1 MTTLTGM
8 TTYGNRQTNGSV
20 EVHRWLDSVR
30 GISQTVATAQPLP
43 QVLELIANTAAALMG
58 YEFCGVLL
66 PDPSGSRLTIEG
78 SSGLSREY
86 IDQVNADHPV
96 LLQQGTAPE
105 APSSR
110 AFRTGRP
117 VAIAD
122 IQAEPQFAPWG
133 GVAREQGYRSMISVP
148 LLESGQRA
156 IGTLNCYRRGTHNFG
171 QQEIALLSVLADH
184 AAIALTTS
192 RLRSD
197 EARRMDE
204 LVRLNAE
211 LHTQRDLL
219 EKSEEIHQKL
229 TDIALRGGGVP
240 GIAVALA
247 NLISRAVLIED
258 AQGAVIGRS
267 GLDAGLPD
275 EKTRAG
281 DRDDPSPAFEV
292 FPVLLNDS
300 EVARIW
306 TVTASRTLAPL
317 ETRAVEHATVVTS
330 LELLRA
336 RTAEE
341 AQWRLQG
348 EVLHDL
354 LVGEPSAMDSIHAR
368 AERLGH
374 NLKVE
379 HTLVGVSLAEM
390 AQEDVNICLQ
400 QALRRI
406 NAWASTQKP
415 RPLCTIHHDRIVVLI
430 PSPSGRSEEESTT
443 EKIRR
448 MAVSRRPKATA
459 TAVSRGPVSELN
471 MYARVYRSVA
481 GALNM
486 LALGGRTN
494 ASVTLDDLGLV
505 GLLLQLDD
513 SSQLLRYA
521 GQALGPVRNHDA
533 TRGTELLKTLRTYFA
548 AGQMNAETAR
558 LLQVHPNTVAQRL
571 RRIQVLTNRDLSRP
585 DQAMDLAAALAIGDV
600 ADSKSLPADDRAG
613 PAPLAG
619 WRQEQPTT
627 HSLGRAG
634 QSHTWGA

>member
-1 MTTLTGM
+1 MTS
-8 TTYGNRQTNGSV
+8 YSNRQAGGTV

-30 GISQTVATAQPLP
+30 AITQTVATAQPLP
-43 QVLELIANTAAALMG
+43 QVLELIAHTAATLMG

-66 PDPSGSRLTIEG
+66 PDSSGSRLMIEG

-96 LLQQGTAPE
+96 LLRQGTAPE
-105 APSSR
+105 APSSK
-110 AFRTGRP
+110 AFRTGKP

-156 IGTLNCYRRGTHNFG
+156 IGTLNCYRRGTHDFG

-204 LVRLNAE
+204 LVRLNGE

-229 TDIALRGGGVP
+229 TDIALRGGGVR
-240 GIAVALA
+240 GIAVALS

-258 AQGAVIGRS
+258 AQGAVIGQS
-267 GLDAGLPD
+267 GVDAGLFD

-292 FPVLLNDS
+292 FPVILNES

-306 TVTASRTLAPL
+306 TVTGSQMLAPI
-317 ETRAVEHATVVTS
+317 ETRAIEHATVVTS
-330 LELLRA
+330 LELLRV

-348 EVLHDL
+348 EVLSDL
-354 LVGEPSAMDSIHAR
+354 LAGEPSAMDSIHAR

-374 NLKVE
+374 DLRVK
-379 HTLVGVSLAEM
+379 HTLIGVSLAEVE
-390 AQEDVNICLQ
+390 QEDVNTCLQ

-406 NAWASTQKP
+406 NAWASMLKP

-430 PSPSGRSEEESTT
+430 PSPSGPLQEQSIT
-443 EKIRR
+443 EKVRR
-448 MAVSRRPKATA
+448 MAVSRGPKATA

-486 LALGGRTN
+486 LALAGRTD
-494 ASVTLDDLGLV
+494 ASVTLDELGLV

-521 GQALGPVRNHDA
+521 DQALGPVRRHDEA
-533 TRGTELLKTLRTYFA
+533 RGTELLKTLRTYFA
-548 AGQMNAETAR
+548 SGQLNAETAR
-558 LLQVHPNTVAQRL
+558 LLQVHPNTVAQRI
-571 RRIQVLTNRDLSRP
+571 RRIQTLTNRDLNRP
-585 DQAMDLAAALAIGDV
+585 DHAMDLAAALAIGDV
-600 ADSKSLPADDRAG
+600 ADSKFVAANDPAG
-613 PAPLAG
+613 VPPPAVG
-619 WRQEQPTT
+619 
-627 HSLGRAG
+627 
-634 QSHTWGA
+634 